1 MSVVNRMDVT
11 DCRFKGYTKLVTVL
25 SVLDENALHT
35 VLADCNAA
43 IECNETWKLAEAAS
57 NALSIASMVSQN
69 EQNSKLVIAASLPP
83 KICSLLQS
91 MVNIVSNTTPTDL
104 RGYLASMH
112 SLLQYLINS
121 VESSLFQEWLGS
133 VNNSSFLRP
142 LIQFLSMAYLDKCL
156 LSEDANERDLILSD
170 IHKLQSTTIRLI
182 KGMVLFNPANQ
193 IVFVSVIKSLLFKE
207 TRPELSLIN
216 NSFLKRLVLQ
226 LILEE
231 DEVDVYV
238 ERLQSDTSVSPQRND
253 PPQSR
258 FKNMIMKR
266 LRVSD
271 TLGSIFPIP
280 EKNTAATEVQPKQT
294 ATANEYSAI
303 IQQPEDW
310 LDDGDWADLYSSAK
324 SAAEKRHPKPH
335 PETETKKDTT
345 DKLLC
350 IAYYDK
356 DVSKEALPHELTIGQ
371 LMFAHGNTEQSNKH
385 RRLSLYAEVYKEE
398 KGKEKRQ
405 TSVELLT
412 TPCQPSLLH
421 VFAADGGIQLLAEHS
436 RVSLSGEFGQTIST
450 SIGFIMKFVP
460 LAGFSNMFLNETKK
474 AEYLLRLMLG
484 VEENS
489 DGGMLIYV
497 KFLFHFYLIG
507 PKKCICFTTYRV
519 SL

>member
-1 MSVVNRMDVT
+1 MSVLNDMDVT
-11 DCRFKGYTKLVTVL
+11 EHRFKECTKLLSVL

-35 VLADCNAA
+35 VLADCNSA
-43 IECNETWKLAEAAS
+43 IECNETWKLADAAS
-57 NALSIASMVSQN
+57 NALSIASIVSQN
-69 EQNSKLVIAASLPP
+69 EKNSKVVITARLPS

-91 MVNIVSNTTPTDL
+91 MVNIVSNTTPADL

-112 SLLQYLINS
+112 SLLQFLINS
-121 VESSLFQEWLGS
+121 LECSLFQEWLGS
-133 VNNSSFLRP
+133 INNSSFLKP

-156 LSEDANERDLILSD
+156 LTKDENERDLILSD
-170 IHKLQSTTIRLI
+170 IHKLQSTTIRLV
-182 KGMVLFNPANQ
+182 KRMVLFNPANQ
-193 IVFVSVIKSLLFKE
+193 IVFVSIIKSLLFKE
-207 TRPELSLIN
+207 TRPEFSLIN

-238 ERLQSDTSVSPQRND
+238 ERLQNATSVSSQRND
-253 PPQSR
+253 TPQSR
-258 FKNMIMKR
+258 FKHMIMKR

-280 EKNTAATEVQPKQT
+280 EKSTAATEVQPKQT

-303 IQQPEDW
+303 TQPEDW
-310 LDDGDWADLYSSAK
+310 LDDGEWADLYSSAK
-324 SAAEKRHPKPH
+324 SAAEKRHAKPH
-335 PETETKKDTT
+335 PETEAKKDTT
-345 DKLLC
+345 NKLLC

-371 LMFAHGNTEQSNKH
+371 LMYAHGNTKQSNSH
-385 RRLSLYAEVYKEE
+385 RTLSLYAEVYKEE
-398 KGKEKRQ
+398 KGKEKRPL
-405 TSVELLT
+405 SNELLT
-412 TPCQPSLLH
+412 MPCQPSLLH

-436 RVSLSGEFGQTIST
+436 RISLSGEFGQTVST
-450 SIGFIMKFVP
+450 SISFIMKFVP

-489 DGGMLIYV
+489 DGGMLIYDLFRRSFVLLPFCPKV
-497 KFLFHFYLIG
+497 KKMSRLHG
-507 PKKCICFTTYRV
+507 
-519 SL
+519 